1 MEERIDEWDMA
12 LVANS
17 ESVLFSQHDVLLDNE
32 ASINVFRS
40 KELLKG
46 IRKARKNVLL
56 GGIQRGATGLRVTQE
71 GDFNDVGTV
80 YFNETTSANI
90 LSFASQIDAGA
101 DISYDRTRDRFVMI
115 PAGGRNTYFFGRMK
129 SGGSEGRCY
138 VCDTRTMILGKTVP

>member
-71 GDFNDVGTV
+71 GDFNDVGTSSFHEWV
-80 YFNETTSANI
+80 ASPRESFLGRKADGKRDFRCAFGDYVQCTVPETDNS
-90 LSFASQIDAGA
+90 
-101 DISYDRTRDRFVMI
+101 
-115 PAGGRNTYFFGRMK
+115 MK
-129 SGGSEGRCY
+129 SQTEDGVVMLVG
-138 VCDTRTMILGKTVP
+138 